1 MVLLQFSSKVALGS
15 WGELKKNPKIE
26 KMDYDHFPKKI
37 LSPTV
42 LHIWLIPGG
51 LFLVSVYG

>member
-1 MVLLQFSSKVALGS
+1 MVLWQFSSVMALGS
-15 WGELKKNPKIE
+15 GGGLKKNPKVE

-42 LHIWLIPGG
+42 LYIWLIPD
-51 LFLVSVYG
+51 